1 MDQGMEDALEH
12 DLGELEQELSPR
24 SGTTISSAPD
34 VAQVKPE
41 AVPAETSE
49 AQTITSA
56 PDASQA
62 NFETMAAESEVQV
75 KPEAVAVAAEGV
87 SQVKPEAVSAAASIS
102 DTLVGEKQTAMP
114 PPSARKSPG
123 RLNLTSLTI
132 PAPLPQIRTTP
143 TTPVTVKSQRRTAL
157 HKFVVDLDLGQLR
170 AALTPKSPLLHDIN
184 VQEEHG
190 YTPLMSA
197 SALGSQVSSEVMT
210 EIGKLLLDHGANIAA
225 RDKEG
230 FTALH
235 WAAAVDNATM
245 SELLLGLGAEKDAVS
260 KTGDTPLH
268 RASMMGRSNCVRS
281 LIVAGVSTSLRNDQ
295 GHTALAAAG
304 SYCGKD
310 TPLNRNRVR
319 EAFFSAAR
327 VRTLVLHHPLCKGHM
342 GNNAGLHQES
352 PLRIDAGLDM
362 LQEAVKQGAVPQDE
376 FEWRSDFPP
385 AKDEVVLRAHSAEY
399 LSFVKQL
406 AAQVQQHGQAVPF
419 TPRVQEGVCG
429 TPPEKLKAKEF
440 SDTIF
445 SKGTMPA
452 ALMAAGAGVHAVDEV
467 VSGRHRNAFCLVRP
481 PGHHAG
487 VMGLLHDA
495 VSCGFC
501 ILNNICMAAMHAL
514 EAHSDKIQRVAIV
527 DFDVSTTHPSQY
539 HFHLLRPHI
548 TPSLHSKVHH
558 GNGTEEIIRT
568 KIKQPNKLFFAS
580 MHLYD
585 NDKSD
590 KDAYAFYP
598 GSGEHDV
605 LEQNIVNVAIA
616 PLWRKDKKTPGGG
629 HGGHSNRGHAKD
641 TLPKMSG
648 RHAYRQLTAQRVI
661 PALRAFNPDL
671 ILVSAGYDGSRHD
684 IGNAN
689 LTTRAP
695 GLDLTPADFNW
706 LVQQLNNVA
715 EICCEG
721 RIIVML
727 EGGYGRYA
735 GSSVDLREF
744 GLNCA
749 MSVAALLGRTSK
761 ADNTNLT
768 SLSSSMQSPAAKK
781 SAKKDAAKKD
791 AAKKEAANG
800 EKVGSSKRKR
810 SDADKGADDI
820 PTPKLKTAA
829 SRLQEQEIPPAL
841 PSPTSWRVDRILK
854 HRKAKKGA

>member
-1 MDQGMEDALEH
+1 MNKGMEDALEH
-12 DLGELEQELSPR
+12 DLEILEEELSPR
-24 SGTTISSAPD
+24 SATPAANSAGVSATN
-34 VAQVKPE
+34 VAEKQP
-41 AVPAETSE
+41 
-49 AQTITSA
+49 
-56 PDASQA
+56 
-62 NFETMAAESEVQV
+62 
-75 KPEAVAVAAEGV
+75 VAVAASSNAQDRPSLGV
-87 SQVKPEAVSAAASIS
+87 AKEHKSV
-102 DTLVGEKQTAMP
+102 MP
-114 PPSARKSPG
+114 PPSTRGGAAG
-123 RLNLTSLTI
+123 RLNLASLTI
-132 PAPLPQIRTTP
+132 PAPLPPLRTTP
-143 TTPVTVKSQRRTAL
+143 TTPVTVKSNRRTAL
-157 HKFVVDLDLGQLR
+157 HTFVVDLHLEQLR

-197 SALGSQVSSEVMT
+197 SALSTTVPSEVILQ
-210 EIGKLLLDHGANIAA
+210 IGKLLIDHGASITA

-230 FTALH
+230 FTSLH

-245 SELLLGLGAEKDAVS
+245 TDLLLTSGADKDAVS

-268 RASMMGRSNCVRS
+268 RASMMGRINCVKS
-281 LIVAGVSTSLRNDQ
+281 LLVGGASCHLRNDQ

-319 EAFFSAAR
+319 EAFFTSAPH

-342 GNNAGLHQES
+342 GQGTGAQHQES
-352 PLRIDAGLDM
+352 PLRIDAGLNI
-362 LQEAVKQGAVPQDE
+362 LREAVRQGAVPEHE
-376 FEWRSDFPP
+376 FEWRTNYEP
-385 AKDEVVLRAHSAEY
+385 AKDEVVLRVHSSEY
-399 LSFVKQL
+399 LFFVKQL
-406 AAQVQQHGQAVPF
+406 AAQVMRHGQAVPF

-501 ILNNICMAAMHAL
+501 ILNNVCMAAMHAL
-514 EAHSDKIQRVAIV
+514 EAHSDKVQRIAIV
-527 DFDVSTTHPSQY
+527 DFDA
-539 HFHLLRPHI
+539 
-548 TPSLHSKVHH
+548 HH
-558 GNGTEEIIRT
+558 GNGTEEILRT
-568 KIKQPNKLFFAS
+568 KIKQPEKTFFAS

-605 LEQNIVNVAIA
+605 LDQNIMNVAIA
-616 PLWRKDKKTPGGG
+616 PLWRKEKKAPGGG
-629 HGGHSNRGHAKD
+629 HRGHTKD

-671 ILVSAGYDGSRHD
+671 ILVSAGFDGSRHD

-689 LTTRAP
+689 LATRAP

-706 LVQQLNNVA
+706 LVAQLNNVA

-727 EGGYGRYA
+727 EGGYGKYS
-735 GSSVDLREF
+735 GSNVDLREF

-749 MSVAALLGRTSK
+749 MSVAALLGRTAKS
-761 ADNTNLT
+761 DHTNLT
-768 SLSSSMQSPAAKK
+768 SLSSSLKSPSAAPAEKAKK
-781 SAKKDAAKKD
+781 GAKGGGKG
-791 AAKKEAANG
+791 KEAAAEG
-800 EKVGSSKRKR
+800 AGGKRKR
-810 SDADKGADDI
+810 AEGSDGDGKDGDGKGDGGR
-820 PTPKLKTAA
+820 PKLSTAA
-829 SRLQEQEIPPAL
+829 SRLKDKTEKSAL
-841 PSPTSWRVDRILK
+841 PSPNSWRVDRIIK
-854 HRKAKKGA
+854 RRNARKGA